1 MLICTIHGK
10 SAVPD
15 GADRIRGS
23 WTHRPQN
30 PEALMMK
37 GALPISNP
45 YPLQRA
51 LVVGDRVPHWQM
63 SRPGGG
69 TVNSLRFSGKTLVLC
84 FMPYIYQVQSSLAAA
99 YAAAM
104 ASDNPTGVDF
114 VLVAG
119 RDSIRDIE
127 AIEDFAANITK
138 KSTSLESSL
147 TIAIDTDGFVDALFN
162 RDYSRLTSSTHRRI
176 FLIDRN
182 EHVEAIYEHDN
193 IDEEINAVFT
203 CLKARAPVRICEG
216 PQVPLLLIPNALS
229 QEMCSEVIATF
240 NASESFP
247 GLTKI
252 LVDGVWRNMV
262 DTTNKRRRDAA
273 IPDGALAQQLG
284 DILFYRISGE
294 IIRAF
299 CFPVTRCQYL
309 QVGCYD
315 AEDRGGFS
323 AHRDN
328 DVPTNSFRRWA
339 LSLNLNDDYDGGG
352 LHFPEYG
359 CTYHFPA
366 GTAAIFSC
374 SLLHE
379 AKIVTRGKR
388 YVIVGF
394 FYGEN
399 EHMERMKVIA
409 NKPNAN

>member
-1 MLICTIHGK
+1 M
-10 SAVPD
+10 
-15 GADRIRGS
+15 
-23 WTHRPQN
+23 
-30 PEALMMK
+30 
-37 GALPISNP
+37 
-45 YPLQRA
+45 
-51 LVVGDRVPHWQM
+51 
-63 SRPGGG
+63 
-69 TVNSLRFSGKTLVLC
+69 
-84 FMPYIYQVQSSLAAA
+84 
-99 YAAAM
+99 
-104 ASDNPTGVDF
+104 
-114 VLVAG
+114 
-119 RDSIRDIE
+119 
-127 AIEDFAANITK
+127 
-138 KSTSLESSL
+138 
-147 TIAIDTDGFVDALFN
+147 
-162 RDYSRLTSSTHRRI
+162 
-176 FLIDRN
+176 IDRN

-193 IDEEINAVFT
+193 IDKEINAVFT
-203 CLKARAPVRICEG
+203 CLKAKAPVRICEG
-216 PQVPLLLIPNALS
+216 PQVPLLLVPNALS

-252 LVDGVWRNMV
+252 LVDGVWHNMV

-294 IIRAF
+294 ILRAF

-409 NKPNAN
+409 SKPNAN

>member
-1 MLICTIHGK
+1 V
-10 SAVPD
+10 SD
-15 GADRIRGS
+15 GADRISGS

-30 PEALMMK
+30 QEALMMK

-51 LVVGDRVPHWQM
+51 LAVGDRVPRWQM
-63 SRPGGG
+63 SRAGGG
-69 TVNSLRFSGKTLVLC
+69 TVNSLNFSGKTLVLC
-84 FMPYIYQVQSSLAAA
+84 FMPNNYQIQSNLAAA
-99 YAAAM
+99 YTAAI
-104 ASDNPTGVDF
+104 ASDKLTGVDF
-114 VLVAG
+114 VLVTG
-119 RDSIRDIE
+119 RDSNTNTKIIKSSTINIPKTIE
-127 AIEDFAANITK
+127 N
-138 KSTSLESSL
+138 SGPNL
-147 TIAIDTDGFVDALFN
+147 TIAIDTDGFVDVLFN
-162 RDYSRLTSSTHRRI
+162 RDSRQTKSSIQRKI
-176 FLIDRN
+176 FIINGNDHL
-182 EHVEAIYEHDN
+182 EVIYEHEN
-193 IDEEINAVFT
+193 IDEEINAVFA

-216 PQVPLLLIPNALS
+216 PQAPLLLIPNVLS

-252 LVDGVWRNMV
+252 LVDGVWHNMV

-273 IPDGALAQQLG
+273 IPAGALAQQLG

-294 IIRAF
+294 IRRAF

-315 AEDRGGFS
+315 AQDRGGFL

-379 AKIVTRGKR
+379 AQIVTRGKR
-388 YVIVGF
+388 FVIVGF

-399 EHMERMKVIA
+399 EHMDRLKMLA
-409 NKPNAN
+409 NKPRLNSTY